1 MHKCSFIIKS
11 YYFVLF
17 FSSPVILSRTMADS
31 IIFWVR
37 FLLLPK
43 SDRFYIIIMHIYILD
58 IIYFLHIMDL
68 FDMSVSSQGHFV
80 NIALGQSYK

>member
-1 MHKCSFIIKS
+1 
-11 YYFVLF
+11 
-17 FSSPVILSRTMADS
+17 
-31 IIFWVR
+31 
-37 FLLLPK
+37 
-43 SDRFYIIIMHIYILD
+43 MHIYILD